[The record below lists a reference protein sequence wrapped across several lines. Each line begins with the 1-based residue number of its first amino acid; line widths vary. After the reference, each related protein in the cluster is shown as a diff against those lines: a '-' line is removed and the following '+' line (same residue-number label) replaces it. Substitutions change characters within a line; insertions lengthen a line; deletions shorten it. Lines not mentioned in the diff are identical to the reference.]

1 MSNTLKTILV
11 TIAVLVWTGVVAL
24 GSAVVTWKA
33 AEYEYEPQL
42 QAAKNEAWYWH
53 NFDDY
58 CHEQMDGTLL
68 GGSML
73 VALEETYAEAVDE
86 ANPEMDF
93 SQYR

>member
-11 TIAVLVWTGVVAL
+11 TISVLVWTGIVAL
-24 GSAVVTWKA
+24 ISMVFIWSVAVN
-33 AEYEYEPQL
+33 EYEPQL

-53 NFDDY
+53 NFNDY
-58 CHEQMDGTLL
+58 CHEQMDGTLF
-68 GGSML
+68 GGSVL

-86 ANPEMDF
+86 ANPDMDY